1 LADAGVVGAIRD
13 AMGTAV
19 EERMRAVADAQR
31 REHDSYTD
39 HFASGQ
45 IILRLLDKPPIPW
58 DDVAGVIRTAL
69 LEGPARVANAEDWER
84 HGNAPCWLCERRD
97 HPLNRC
103 YRVFRLSDKGREWAA
118 KVQTRGP
125 DSSAVTVADVC
136 MDCDYEDTVYVCACL
151 DTELDEDATFFER
164 AIASHDFAIA
174 TARLVHELRS

>member
-1 LADAGVVGAIRD
+1 MD
-13 AMGTAV
+13 TAV
-19 EERMRAVADAQR
+19 EDRMSAVADAQR
-31 REHDSYTD
+31 REHGSWTD
-39 HFASGQ
+39 HFASDQ
-45 IILRLLDKPPIPW
+45 SILRLLDKPPIPW
-58 DDVAGVIRTAL
+58 DDVAGVIRTVM

-103 YRVFRLSDKGREWAA
+103 YRVFRLSDKGRAWAE

-125 DSSAVTVADVC
+125 GSSAVTVADVC
-136 MDCDYEDTVYVCACL
+136 ADCNRADTDYVCACL